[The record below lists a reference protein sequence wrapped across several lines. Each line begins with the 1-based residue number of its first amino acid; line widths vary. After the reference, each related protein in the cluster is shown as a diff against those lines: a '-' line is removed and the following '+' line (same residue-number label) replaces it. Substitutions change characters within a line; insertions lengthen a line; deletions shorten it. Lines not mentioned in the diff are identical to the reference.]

1 MNRRP
6 RTVVFAYSE
15 VGWRCLRALAESGA
29 NIRAVFTYKDDL
41 GENTWFHSV
50 KDLAVERGLPVFT
63 PKGVKDAKNL
73 KLLKEFAPELVFSFY
88 YRHILPEEV
97 LCLPRLGAFNMH
109 GSLLPKYRGRACV
122 NWAIIKGES
131 ETGATLHWMTP
142 QADEGDIVAQ
152 KRVPIDEKD
161 TAKDVML
168 RIAEAA
174 EKLIREH
181 LHLLESG
188 KAPRT
193 PQDHG
198 AATCFGGRKPEDGLI
213 DWNATAKDIA
223 NLVRAVTRPY
233 PGAFS
238 YLKGKKVFIWKAVPV
253 DDTTE
258 TQAGKVITVKPLVVG
273 TGRGLLRIDDAEPE
287 MQTTL
292 GDLFGKGK
300 ETPSDTAKEG
310 RFSS

>member
-1 MNRRP
+1 M
-6 RTVVFAYSE
+6 VFAYSE
-15 VGWRCLRALAESGA
+15 VGWRCLRTLAESGA
-29 NIRAVFTYKDDL
+29 DIRAVFTYEDDP

-50 KDLAVERGLPVFT
+50 KDLAVTNGLPVFT
-63 PKGVKDAKNL
+63 PEGVKDAKTL
-73 KLLKEFAPELVFSFY
+73 KLLKELAPELVFSFY

-142 QADEGDIVAQ
+142 QADEGDMVAQ
-152 KRVPIDEKD
+152 KRVPIGEKD
-161 TAKDVML
+161 TARDVML

-174 EKLIREH
+174 EELIREN
-181 LHLLESG
+181 LHLLEAG
-188 KAPRT
+188 KASRT
-193 PQDHG
+193 PQDHD
-198 AATCFGGRKPEDGLI
+198 AATCFGGRRPEDGLI
-213 DWNATAKDIA
+213 DWNAAAKDIA

-238 YLKGKKVFIWKAVPV
+238 YLKGKKVFIWEAVPV
-253 DDTTE
+253 DDTTK
-258 TQAGKVITVKPLVVG
+258 TPAGKVITVKPLVVA

-287 MQTTL
+287 IPTTQ
-292 GDLFGKGK
+292 GDIFGKVE
-300 ETPSDTAKEG
+300 ETASDTAKEG